1 MSYRKE
7 KFLSLAGGDL
17 NKLNIEELK
26 TLARKILKNS
36 VHGICFSPYDEN
48 QRPGDKLD
56 SQNVK
61 EKLDFIKPHFSWCR
75 SFHVLRIMI

>member
-7 KFLSLAGGDL
+7 KFLSLAGADL

-36 VHGICFSPYDEN
+36 VHGICFSPYDEY
-48 QRPGDKLD
+48 QRPGDRLD
-56 SQNVK
+56 SKDVK
-61 EKLDFIKPHFSWCR
+61 DSIS
-75 SFHVLRIMI
+75 RISGRLASGLSVSSVG

>member
-26 TLARKILKNS
+26 TLARKILKRN
-36 VHGICFSPYDEN
+36 
-48 QRPGDKLD
+48 
-56 SQNVK
+56 
-61 EKLDFIKPHFSWCR
+61 
-75 SFHVLRIMI
+75 